1 MENEKKQL
9 VDLYIPR
16 KCMATNKII
25 GCDDHGS
32 IQMSIPKARPIP
44 GLIHARSMLRARSAR
59 RRTSS

>member
-32 IQMSIPKARPIP
+32 IQMSIPKANR
-44 GLIHARSMLRARSAR
+44 LV
-59 RRTSS
+59 

>member
-16 KCMATNKII
+16 KCMATNKLI

-32 IQMSIPKARPIP
+32 IQMTIPKAKIICD
-44 GLIHARSMLRARSAR
+44 LTQSIRSMQVELS
-59 RRTSS
+59 